1 MHGGEHDG
9 AQADHIVGKLSSD
22 ELTFDRDGSFEIIL
36 SRQRRDGN
44 WIALGDQPGSLI
56 TREFFDDAPAAR
68 REARWHIENLS
79 AVAPTRIDDARIAAG
94 LQSALNNVQLACD
107 RYPRPIG
114 QPVFGTGN
122 VNEFAAF
129 HQFTPTD
136 VTGWGNLDAIH
147 TTMPYAL
154 EPDEA
159 IVIDGGRAVDC
170 AWWGITQNN
179 RYLASFGSGE
189 PVGLAGREVGVDGAG
204 TWTVV
209 LSPVDPGLPNWLSTA
224 GHLHGVVRIRWLVAT
239 AMPARPR
246 TSVVNVRDLAKTG
259 PLVPSP
265 SESESGTTMGA
276 KVDEAFIRR
285 AVEMA
290 DLAAVRVALFQA
302 TGDPEVESLGPV
314 AGLSA
319 DDREKLISKAVH
331 YLQARCRGRHPAEAV
346 RGRAAAFDGDG
357 DRRPMTEQE
366 FLARRDLPA
375 FDERPWNAEWPDG
388 VKAKMPEGFHVAVIG
403 AGFSGLAA
411 GAQFEHLGIPYT
423 IYERRH
429 EVGGVWSINKYP
441 DARVDT
447 ASSTYEYNFE
457 KNYPWTEYFARQ
469 TEVQGYLE
477 YVAKKHGMW
486 EHLSFNSDLKEAR
499 WDAER
504 SVWHLTFA
512 RPDGSTFE
520 ADANAVVSAVGVFAN
535 PKFVDFA
542 GSEQFG
548 GKIVHPT
555 QWSPD
560 YDVAGKSVAVIGNGS
575 TGVQLVAPIAQEAKQ
590 VYVFQ
595 RTAQWIS
602 PRPKYGQP
610 IEPEIRWLLDTMP
623 GYWNWQRYTATA
635 ALFESHDL
643 MVPDPEWQA
652 NGGFV
657 NKKNDAPCAI
667 SSPTTSRQ
675 RSVGAPTSSRSW
687 PPTTR
692 R

>member
-1 MHGGEHDG
+1 M
-9 AQADHIVGKLSSD
+9 
-22 ELTFDRDGSFEIIL
+22 
-36 SRQRRDGN
+36 
-44 WIALGDQPGSLI
+44 
-56 TREFFDDAPAAR
+56 
-68 REARWHIENLS
+68 
-79 AVAPTRIDDARIAAG
+79 
-94 LQSALNNVQLACD
+94 
-107 RYPRPIG
+107 
-114 QPVFGTGN
+114 
-122 VNEFAAF
+122 
-129 HQFTPTD
+129 
-136 VTGWGNLDAIH
+136 
-147 TTMPYAL
+147 
-154 EPDEA
+154 
-159 IVIDGGRAVDC
+159 
-170 AWWGITQNN
+170 
-179 RYLASFGSGE
+179 
-189 PVGLAGREVGVDGAG
+189 GV
-204 TWTVV
+204 
-209 LSPVDPGLPNWLSTA
+209 
-224 GHLHGVVRIRWLVAT
+224 
-239 AMPARPR
+239 
-246 TSVVNVRDLAKTG
+246 
-259 PLVPSP
+259 
-265 SESESGTTMGA
+265 

-285 AVEMA
+285 AVELS
-290 DLAAVRVALFQA
+290 DLAAVRVALYQA
-302 TGDPEVESLGPV
+302 TGDPDVEALGPV
-314 AGLSA
+314 PQLSPE
-319 DDREKLISKAVH
+319 DREKLVSKAVD
-331 YLQARCRGRHPAEAV
+331 YLQHKAAGVTLPKPTEDELRHLMEMATGVA
-346 RGRAAAFDGDG
+346 
-357 DRRPMTEQE
+357 MTDQE

-375 FDERPWNAEWPDG
+375 FDERPWSAEWPEG
-388 VKAKMPEGFHVAVIG
+388 VKEKMPEGFHVAVIG

-457 KNYPWTEYFARQ
+457 KNYPWSEYFGRQ
-469 TEVQGYLE
+469 AEVQGYLE
-477 YVAKKHGMW
+477 HVAKKHGMW
-486 EHLSFNSDLKEAR
+486 PHLSFNSDLKEAR

-504 SVWHLTFA
+504 SLWHLKFG

-542 GSEQFG
+542 GSEQYG

-590 VYVFQ
+590 VYVYQ

-643 MVPDPEWQA
+643 MVPDPDWQA

-657 NKKNDAPCAI
+657 NKKNDALRDLLSNYIKAE
-667 SSPTTSRQ
+667 
-675 RSVGAPTSSRSW
+675 VGGRADLIEKLAPDH
-687 PPTTR
+687 PPMTR
-692 R
+692 RPVVDNNWYKALTRDNVELVTDGIRRFTPTGIETEDGTVRDVDYVITATGFDVVKFLWPADYIGVDGAHLHDRWSKDGPRAYLSLMVPDFPNMFMLYGPNSQPVSGGTSLPAWYQIWSRYISQCLIAMIEKGYSQVQVTHAAHDRYNAALDVEASGLLLLQDAASIDKNYYVNEFGRLQVNAPWQSPYFYEMCTTPDWNDLELS